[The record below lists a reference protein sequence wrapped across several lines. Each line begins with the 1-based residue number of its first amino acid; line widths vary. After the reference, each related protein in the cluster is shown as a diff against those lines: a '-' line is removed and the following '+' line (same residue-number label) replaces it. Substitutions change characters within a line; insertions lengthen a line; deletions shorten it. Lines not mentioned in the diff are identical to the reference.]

1 MQNQSAKITITVDS
15 TGNKFKVDS
24 TGAAFSVIRALDPYI
39 NSWLAAAN
47 SSRRPGV
54 SDAKIA
60 QQLLSTVARCIAS
73 EYGDSVLIPALFDL
87 LRKYSTKRGE
97 TL

>member
-24 TGAAFSVIRALDPYI
+24 TGAAFSVIRALGPYI
-39 NSWLAAAN
+39 NSWLATAN

-60 QQLLSTVARCIAS
+60 QQLFDTVARRVIDA
-73 EYGDSVLIPALFDL
+73 YGESVLLPVLFNL
-87 LRKYSTKRGE
+87 ACKHRGDCK
-97 TL
+97 

>member
-24 TGAAFSVIRALDPYI
+24 TGATFSIIRALDPYI

-60 QQLLSTVARCIAS
+60 QQLLSTVACCIIDT
-73 EYGDSVLIPALFDL
+73 YGESVLLPALFVIAC
-87 LRKYSTKRGE
+87 KYRGE
-97 TL
+97 TT